1 MVVRTAELKK
11 LEELYQEGGDK
22 LVLLA
27 GNVFAGTDALI
38 RQFTR
43 DKEFFYANLIDASFE
58 EQNRQFLYDIKTRFN
73 LKNPPSSFPEAF
85 SRLRGRGKI
94 VFILDNMQNSLKEG
108 KDFWLQLVKAKRS
121 GIFGG
126 NVLTIV
132 VFNELSHLTRDEN
145 YLPDEKKDIDERIIL
160 GDVPF
165 LDIVRA
171 FPSYSVSDDVRAY
184 GILGGNQFLI
194 NLWSG
199 KRSLKENVINTML
212 NPYGPARDAANRLL
226 SSELRELSVY
236 QTILLSMARGNEK
249 LNDLFTDTGFSRA
262 KIIVYL
268 KNLEAFGIVEKIV
281 SFDTGG
287 WENSR
292 KGIYRIKNQY
302 INFYFKFIYPNLS
315 ELFME
320 GPEMF
325 FDQEIEPGL
334 NDYLDMT
341 FSGVCREYLTLLAFM
356 GKTPVKI
363 VRSGVWIGKEG
374 TIDYIGQDEARNNIV
389 AKTYFSRPLRYS
401 DYEELLDSMKK
412 ARIKARA
419 IYLFSATDFD
429 DRLKELSARDSS
441 IILVDMKEL

>member
-11 LEELYQEGGDK
+11 LEELFQQGGDR

-27 GNVFAGTDALI
+27 GNVFSGTSALL

-43 DKEFFYANLIDASFE
+43 DKEFFYVNLIDAAFS
-58 EQNRQFLYDIKTRFN
+58 EQSRQFLEDIRTGFN
-73 LKNPPSSFPEAF
+73 LKNAPSSFPEAF
-85 SRLRGRGKI
+85 SRLRGKGKI
-94 VFILDNMQNSLKEG
+94 VFILDNMQNSMKEG
-108 KDFWLQLVKAKRS
+108 KELWLQLLKAKRS

-126 NVLTIV
+126 NVFIVV
-132 VFNELSHLTRDEN
+132 VFNELSHLNRDSS
-145 YLPDEKKDIDERIIL
+145 YLPDEKHDIDEKVIL

-171 FPSYSVSDDVRAY
+171 FPDYSVSDDVRAY

-199 KRSLKENVINTML
+199 KRSIKENVINTML
-212 NPYGPARDAANRLL
+212 NPYGPARDAAEHLL

-315 ELFME
+315 ELFMNGSE
-320 GPEMF
+320 KFYDEM
-325 FDQEIEPGL
+325 IEPQL
-334 NDYLDMT
+334 NDYLDRT
-341 FSGVCREYLTLLAFM
+341 FSGVCREYLTLLAIM

-363 VRSGVWIGKEG
+363 VRSGIWIGKEG

-389 AKTYFSRPLRYS
+389 AKTSFSRPMRYD
-401 DYEELLDSMKK
+401 DYEALLDSMKK
-412 ARIKARA
+412 ARIKAKA

-429 DRLKELSARDSS
+429 SKLKELSDRDSS
-441 IILVDMKEL
+441 IVLVDMKEL